1 MEVIEANSKTR
12 VVCLVGRLD
21 GIDELLGANAL
32 ALGAQHDGCAV
43 GIVSANIDA
52 VIAAHL
58 L

>member
-12 VVCLVGRLD
+12 VVSLVGRFN

-43 GIVSANIDA
+43 GIISANIDA

>member
-1 MEVIEANSKTR
+1 VEVIEANSKTR
-12 VVCLVGRLD
+12 VVSLVGRFN
-21 GIDELLGANAL
+21 GIDELLGDNAL

-43 GIVSANIDA
+43 GIISANIDA

>member
-12 VVCLVGRLD
+12 VVSLVGRLH
-21 GIDELLGANAL
+21 GIDELLGAYAL
-32 ALGAQHDGCAV
+32 ALSAQHDGCAV
-43 GIVSANIDA
+43 GIISANIDA